1 MTVETS
7 QPNNYDIA
15 KVTFGGICALILTV
29 GLARFSYT
37 PMLPIMIKHSGLTT
51 IQGGWLAT
59 INYAGYM
66 VGTLL
71 ISSMHNL
78 KNKYN
83 LHQLFLLLAVISTT
97 LMGVTSNEYC
107 WGLLRF
113 VSGISS
119 VGGLLLASALIL
131 NWFKVNKL
139 NHGLG
144 MHFSGLGI
152 GIAISGVL
160 VILTSNSLDW
170 NGQWIATGLFGIL
183 FLLPSWLFIPKPI
196 TSESKIHI
204 ECPVSKPNLKTINKK
219 WMTFMMMAYTC
230 AGLGFVIGSTFIVSF
245 LEASPILHGRGG
257 LVWILVGLSAIP
269 SSFLWD
275 SLSNKIGNITSLVCA
290 YLVQLVSILL
300 PVISDSL
307 LTNMLSAIL
316 FGITFVGIV
325 CMTLTA
331 VGRRF
336 PEKPAKAMAKIT
348 LGYGISQILGPV
360 ITGYLS
366 NSTGSYKV
374 SFLATSIIMGLGMV
388 FLLKIRAIKD

>member
-1 MTVETS
+1 MTAETS
-7 QPNNYDIA
+7 QPNSLDIA
-15 KVTFGGICALILTV
+15 KVTFGGICSLILTV

-37 PMLPIMIKHSGLTT
+37 PMLPIMLKHSGLTT

-59 INYAGYM
+59 LNYAGYM

-78 KNKYN
+78 RNKYN
-83 LHQLFLLLAVISTT
+83 LHQLFLFLAVLSTT
-97 LMGVTSNEYC
+97 LMGVTSNEYG
-107 WGLLRF
+107 WGVLRF

-131 NWFKVNKL
+131 NWFKVNNL
-139 NHGLG
+139 DHGLG
-144 MHFSGLGI
+144 VHFSGLGI
-152 GIAISGVL
+152 GIVISGAL
-160 VILTSNSLDW
+160 VILASNTSDW
-170 NGQWIATGLFGIL
+170 SGQWIEIGLFGLL
-183 FLLPSWLFIPKPI
+183 FLLPSWLFIPKPTI
-196 TSESKIHI
+196 SESKSHI
-204 ECPVSKPNLKTINKK
+204 EYPIRKSSLSNNK
-219 WMTFMMMAYTC
+219 WMTLMMMSYAC

-245 LEASPILHGRGG
+245 LESSPLLSGRGG

-275 SLSNKIGNITSLVCA
+275 SLSNKIGNITSLFFA
-290 YLVQLVSILL
+290 YLVQLVSIIL
-300 PVISDSL
+300 PVISNSL
-307 LTNMLSAIL
+307 VTNILSAIL
-316 FGITFVGIV
+316 FGLTFVGIV
-325 CMTLTA
+325 SITLTT

-366 NSTGSYKV
+366 NSTGSYKA
-374 SFLATSIIMGLGMV
+374 SFLLTSIIMGIGLIL
-388 FLLKIRAIKD
+388 LLKIRVIKD